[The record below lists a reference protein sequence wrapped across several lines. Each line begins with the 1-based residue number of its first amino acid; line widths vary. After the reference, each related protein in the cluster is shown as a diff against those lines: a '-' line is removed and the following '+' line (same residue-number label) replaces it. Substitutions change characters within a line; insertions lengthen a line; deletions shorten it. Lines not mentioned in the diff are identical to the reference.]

1 MTANPPHADTL
12 SLNLELVIHTAA
24 ATHPRRHTPSP
35 THALADTLS
44 RLFLC
49 PLTAMA
55 PSSHTDVSGPRSAA
69 QLTLKS
75 ERQV

>member
-12 SLNLELVIHTAA
+12 SLNLELVIHT
-24 ATHPRRHTPSP
+24 PSP
-35 THALADTLS
+35 PHALAATLS

-75 ERQV
+75 EWQV

>member
-24 ATHPRRHTPSP
+24 AT
-35 THALADTLS
+35 LS

-55 PSSHTDVSGPRSAA
+55 PSSHTGVSGPRSAA